1 MQDEGSDAQQVKVNG
16 WRQGSILDDALV
28 RELTDA
34 GKLPS
39 YSGEGRWI
47 VISHDC
53 DVTNGSF
60 ANEPNVELLYAKV
73 LSDDEVDGNRNWAK
87 NTRLLQFTT
96 ITPSGPVI
104 YGCDANQRMVVHR
117 EPFAR
122 HIPAVQTMEATV
134 IGLIA
139 NWIAKRYRRAAFADN
154 FNIRTTRAASKI
166 RDKAKKKGKWI
177 SGIYL
182 LVGDDELP
190 TDEVYDVILI
200 ATMRASDYSNE
211 QARESATELL
221 GVIESAFASCSGVN
235 LVACELRSESD
246 LSIDDLLRLKRWD
259 YDDLTMRHEGPDA
272 FQGDDR

>member
-1 MQDEGSDAQQVKVNG
+1 MQHEGSDAQQVKVNG
-16 WRQGSILDDALV
+16 WRQGSVLGNALV
-28 RELTDA
+28 QEITGA

-39 YSGEGRWI
+39 HSGEGKWI

-60 ANEPNVELLYAKV
+60 ENEPNVELLYAKV
-73 LSDDEVDGNRNWAK
+73 LSDDEIDGNRNWAK
-87 NTRLLQFTT
+87 NTRLLQFESNV
-96 ITPSGPVI
+96 PPGPVV

-117 EPFAR
+117 EPLSR
-122 HIPAVQTMEATV
+122 HKPAPQAIEASLV
-134 IGLIA
+134 GLIA
-139 NWIAKRYRRAAFADN
+139 NWIAKRYRRAAFPDN

-182 LVGDDELP
+182 LVSDDELP
-190 TDEVYDVILI
+190 FNKIYDVILI
-200 ATMRASDYSNE
+200 ATMRVTDYSDE
-211 QARESATELL
+211 HARKSATELL
-221 GVIESAFASCSGVN
+221 GVIESAFASCQGVN
-235 LVACELRSESD
+235 LVASELRSESD
-246 LSIDDLLRLKRWD
+246 VSIDDLLRLKRWD